1 MENLAVVM
9 PVYNEEEIVKS
20 VIEKWCLE
28 LDKLNIDYKL
38 FAYNDGSKDNSGQI
52 LEEIANN
59 NSKVI
64 CINKKNAGHGPTIL
78 KGFKDNAADFTW
90 ILQIDSDNEMEPEYF
105 NRLWEKRNN
114 YDFLI
119 GRREN
124 RQQPFSRK
132 ILSAASRMCVRL
144 FYGKGVWDVNS
155 PYRLMRSEA
164 FIEYFK
170 QIPST
175 VFSPNLM
182 LSGITAKKKLRY
194 YETPIPCQGRQTGE
208 VSIQKMTILKA
219 AVKSIFEIII
229 FSFKVK

>member
-9 PVYNEEEIVKS
+9 PVYNEQEIVKS

-59 NSKVI
+59 NPKVI
-64 CINKKNAGHGPTIL
+64 CINKKNAGHGPTVL
-78 KGFKDNAADFTW
+78 KGFNDNAADFTW
-90 ILQIDSDNEMEPEYF
+90 ILQIDSDNEMEPAYF
-105 NRLWEKRNN
+105 NRLWEKRDD

-119 GRREN
+119 GIREN
-124 RQQPFSRK
+124 RAQPLSRK
-132 ILSAASRMCVRL
+132 ILSLASRVCVRM
-144 FYGKGVWDVNS
+144 FYGKGPWDVNS
-155 PYRLMRSEA
+155 PYRLMRSA
-164 FIEYFK
+164 TFIDYFK
-170 QIPST
+170 QIPPN

-182 LSGITAKKKLRY
+182 VSGIVSKKKIRF
-194 YETPIPCQGRQTGE
+194 YETPIPCQGRLTGE
-208 VSIQKMTILKA
+208 ASIRKMTILKA

>member
-1 MENLAVVM
+1 MDNLAVVM
-9 PVYNEEEIVKS
+9 PVYNEQEIVKS

-38 FAYNDGSKDNSGQI
+38 FAYNDGSKDNSGKI
-52 LEEIANN
+52 LEELAQNN
-59 NSKVI
+59 AKVI
-64 CINKKNAGHGPTIL
+64 CINKENKGHGPTVL
-78 KGFKDNAADFTW
+78 KGYKDNAPDFAW

-105 NRLWEKRNN
+105 NKLWEKRND

-124 RQQPFSRK
+124 RQQPLSRK
-132 ILSAASRMCVRL
+132 ILSFASRLCVKL

-164 FIEYFK
+164 FIEYFR
-170 QIPST
+170 QIPPS

-182 LSGITAKKKLRY
+182 VSGITAKKKLRF
-194 YETPIPCQGRQTGE
+194 YETPIPCQGRLTGE
-208 VSIQKMTILKA
+208 VSIQKMVILKA
-219 AVKSIFEIII
+219 AVKSIFEIIA
-229 FSFKVK
+229 FSFKI

>member
-38 FAYNDGSKDNSGQI
+38 LAYNDGSKDNSGKI
-52 LEEIANN
+52 LEEIASSNP
-59 NSKVI
+59 KVI
-64 CINKKNAGHGPTIL
+64 CINKENQGHGPTVI
-78 KGFKDNAADFTW
+78 KSYKDNAADCTW

-114 YDFLI
+114 YDFLL

-124 RQQPFSRK
+124 RQQPLSRK
-132 ILSAASRMCVRL
+132 ILSAASRLCVRL
-144 FYGKGVWDVNS
+144 FYGKGAWDVNS

-164 FIEYFK
+164 FIEYFQ
-170 QIPST
+170 QIPSS

-182 LSGITAKKKLRY
+182 ISGITAKKKLRF

-219 AVKSIFEIII
+219 AFKSIFEIII
-229 FSFKVK
+229 FSFRLK